1 MYDDLMTRLGDSL
14 ATIGSNVGSL
24 HEELKK
30 LEMPAPVRDDA
41 EQVWSEFFWTW
52 KDVREEEVGLRHK
65 LRSASGQASAA
76 GANADAR
83 VAMGWMSTWLQETID
98 SGHAL
103 VSRLDAASQ
112 KDPALGGVY
121 TLMRGFQID
130 IVNAYGATQEALE
143 ELGSR
148 LEAEGGARAKAA

>member
-1 MYDDLMTRLGDSL
+1 MYDDLMSRLGDSL

-30 LEMPAPVRDDA
+30 LEMPAPVRSDA

-65 LRSASGQASAA
+65 LRGASGQAP

-103 VSRLDAASQ
+103 VSRLDAASR
-112 KDPALGGVY
+112 KDPAVGGVY
-121 TLMRGFQID
+121 TLMRGFQVD
-130 IVNAYGATQEALE
+130 VVNAYGATQEALE

-148 LEAEGGARAKAA
+148 LDAEGGARARDG